1 MRTKAH
7 GDGGGG
13 KAGRSRAAP
22 AATRAAAPIATQ
34 AADSVAEPIGQATAP
49 IPHRAAMERAFGLSF
64 GDVTARTGAG
74 AALDP
79 LGANAATQGS
89 QIAFRAA
96 NPRPAQV
103 AHELTHVLQQRQPS
117 SDRGIGAPCSAAE
130 QEASR
135 NAMRVD
141 LGLAPKV
148 PRERASPE
156 AVYRDVKG
164 DLRKAIEGWGTDEE
178 AIYTRLGTATE
189 PEKEAVRSD
198 PALMEDLRD
207 DLNRHEW
214 VRVLNLLGLGLE
226 TQIREAGSGWGT
238 DEEGIY
244 RAVEGATAPA
254 LKQMIANGPVL
265 LDMRSEL
272 TDGELGRVLGTVAD
286 KYKNDAGT
294 TDAETYHVM
303 MLFPDSVDESCD
315 KYDKEQGGSGGTTGL
330 IGALPAGH
338 SMAQGTVSD
347 VDTHIA
353 NDDSLARVVAAFR
366 RRWNLQTGRGLSP
379 PGPPPTTFTAGT
391 QDWSVGKVRA
401 VHRALQQVPP
411 SHVTR
416 AGQNI
421 SSIGLDPNTS
431 AGGYWSVGIGMIGLN
446 KDSSSID
453 SVTRHEVGHS
463 IDDHLGGVST
473 AFKQNAINGWDWG
486 GTAATWQTHMPD
498 PWKRKDGS
506 LVPAADQVKI
516 MALLNSYVAS
526 DGSANLRTFAG
537 TGHAEIDKYWG
548 DDVNMIEAAK
558 PLAGK
563 KDKVWD
569 SPGSIKS
576 FGAFYFSWSAYYHRF
591 HCYKKVVLD
600 ERVSNYSLFG
610 HPEFFAELYEAYY
623 ADGPGADRGKKL
635 KKVPNWKSFFDNTV
649 HGVS

>member
-1 MRTKAH
+1 MCAMRTHSKR
-7 GDGGGG
+7 DGGG
-13 KAGRSRAAP
+13 KAGRGHAAQTAP
-22 AATRAAAPIATQ
+22 KAAAPVATQ
-34 AADSVAEPIGQATAP
+34 AVEPEPVGESRPP
-49 IPHRAAMERAFGLSF
+49 IPHRAAMERAFGVSF
-64 GDVTARTGAG
+64 GHVTARTGAG
-74 AALDP
+74 GALDP
-79 LGANAATQGS
+79 LGADAATRGS
-89 QIAFRAA
+89 HIAFGVA
-96 NPRPAQV
+96 NPRPGQV

-117 SDRGIGAPCSAAE
+117 SERGVSSPDGAAE
-130 QEASR
+130 REASR
-135 NAMRVD
+135 NALRVD

-148 PRERASPE
+148 PRERASPDV
-156 AVYRDVKG
+156 VYRDVKG

-265 LDMRSEL
+265 LDLRSEL
-272 TDGELGRVLGTVAD
+272 SDGELGRVLGTVAH
-286 KYKNDAGT
+286 KYKADAGT
-294 TDAETYHVM
+294 TDVEAYHVM
-303 MLFPDSVDESCD
+303 MLFPDTVDESCD
-315 KYDKEQGGSGGTTGL
+315 RYDREQGATGGTTGL
-330 IGALPAGH
+330 IGGLSAGH
-338 SMAQGTVSD
+338 AMAQGTVSD
-347 VDTHIA
+347 VNTHIA
-353 NDDSLARVVAAFR
+353 NDDSLARIVAAFR
-366 RRWNLQTGRGLSP
+366 RRWNLQTGRGLTP
-379 PGPPPTTFTAGT
+379 TGAATTFTAGT

-401 VHRALQQVPP
+401 VHSALQQVPP
-411 SHVTR
+411 GHVTR
-416 AGQNI
+416 AGQNLA
-421 SSIGLDPNTS
+421 SIGIDPNTS
-431 AGGYWSVGIGMIGLN
+431 AGGYWSAALGMIGLN
-446 KDSSSID
+446 KNPGDLD
-453 SVTRHEVGHS
+453 AVTRHEVGHS
-463 IDDHLGGVST
+463 IDDHLGATST
-473 AFKQNAINGWDWG
+473 TFKKNATNGWDWG

-516 MALLNSYVAS
+516 MSLLDRYIAT
-526 DGSANLRTFAG
+526 DGSANLRTFPG
-537 TGHAEIDKYWG
+537 TGHDEVDKYWG

-569 SPGSIKS
+569 SPGAIKS

-635 KKVPNWKSFFDNTV
+635 AKVPNWKNFFDNTV